1 MTEIIVIAAVARNG
15 VIGRGKEIPWS
26 IREDFLHFKEKT
38 MGHPCI
44 MGDLTYE
51 SLPPRSRPL
60 PGRENII
67 LTLDRDYHPEGT
79 TVLHT
84 FEEALEYVRTQG
96 EKKAFITGG
105 ASVYRLGLAVA
116 DTLELTRIHR
126 DYDGDVTFPPV
137 DPEVWEEV
145 AREEHR
151 AEDRRS
157 GETVSFSYITY
168 RRRA

>member
-96 EKKAFITGG
+96 EQKAFITGG